1 MINIQTSYNK
11 QGVYQGQSEI
21 SFLVQMQGLKSKNA
35 AKKENKLNLCL
46 AIDISTSMQ
55 EPIKRPKYE
64 PVQYVQPQIVPFGP
78 QVPQQPFQPQPDI
91 WMQVNQKAAMLP
103 QYPQAQLVAQHY
115 AQKIQLAKKAA
126 VESVAQLKDGDYI
139 SVVTFESVAS
149 VVVPLIQI
157 NSETRKSVIDK
168 INSIQST
175 GGTNLHTGWVE
186 SATQVARKLS
196 PEFINRVLVLSDG
209 QTLQGI
215 TNPKAICKDV
225 AALQEKGITTTTFG
239 IGEGFNEDLLQSM
252 ATVGGGNF
260 YFIEDEKDFFAMF
273 NEEFSGLSNVCAK
286 NVKLSF
292 ELEKGVE
299 VKNLNSFEENAGVYF
314 IPQVT
319 SLGQIAALF
328 KLTTKVGK
336 AKNYNIGTMTIT
348 YQTQEGLEQNLTVKM
363 SLPLVLREEWDKM
376 EDNEEIKV
384 QETLQI
390 IAQNQLLATHAID
403 AGNIAGAKS
412 LLAESSAFIGSC
424 GLSDARLDAQNSTIA
439 MSLSKADDTNVFR
452 KDIAYN
458 SYKTRNSKV

>member
-11 QGVYQGQSEI
+11 EAVYQGQSEI
-21 SFLVQMQGLKSKNA
+21 SFLVQMQGVKSKNA
-35 AKKENKLNLCL
+35 TKKDNKLNLCL

-55 EPIKRPKYE
+55 EPIKRVRYE
-64 PVQYVQPQIVPFGP
+64 RATYTQPQISPLRP
-78 QVPQQPFQPQPDI
+78 QVPQPFQPQPDI
-91 WMQVNQKAAMLP
+91 WMQVNQKEVF
-103 QYPQAQLVAQHY
+103 YPQAQLSVQHY

-126 VESVAQLKDGDYI
+126 IEAVAQLKDGDYI
-139 SVVTFESVAS
+139 SVVTFESVART
-149 VVVPLIQI
+149 VVPLTQV
-157 NSETRKSVIDK
+157 NSETRKSVIEQ
-168 INSIQST
+168 INRIQST

-215 TNPKAICKDV
+215 TDPEAICKDV
-225 AALQEKGITTTTFG
+225 SALQDKGITTTTFG

-292 ELEKGVE
+292 QLEKGVT
-299 VKNLNSFEENAGVYF
+299 VKSLNSFEENAGVYS

-319 SLGQIAALF
+319 SIGELAALF
-328 KLTTKVGK
+328 KFTTKVGK
-336 AKNYNIGTMTIT
+336 AKKQKLGSMTLS
-348 YQTQEGLEQNLTVKM
+348 YQTQEGIEQNMTINL
-363 SLPLVLREEWDKM
+363 SLPLVPREEWQDM
-376 EDNEEIKV
+376 PDNEEIKV

-390 IAQNQLLATHAID
+390 IAQNQILATRAID
-403 AGNIAGAKS
+403 AGNIAGARNI
-412 LLAESSAFIGSC
+412 LTESSAFIGAC
-424 GLSDARLDAQNSTIA
+424 GLADERLMAQNSTIA
-439 MSLSKADDTNVFR
+439 MSLAKSDDANVFR
-452 KDIAYN
+452 KNIAYN
-458 SYKTRNSKV
+458 SYKTRNSKM

>member
-11 QGVYQGQSEI
+11 EGVYTGQSEI
-21 SFLVQMQGLKSKNA
+21 SFLVEMQGIKAKNHA
-35 AKKENKLNLCL
+35 HKANKLNLCL

-78 QVPQQPFQPQPDI
+78 QVPPSPFQPQPDI
-91 WMQVNQKAAMLP
+91 WLQVNQKAAF
-103 QYPQAQLVAQHY
+103 YPQAQINVQHY
-115 AQKIQLAKKAA
+115 AQKIELAKKAA
-126 VESVAQLKDGDYI
+126 VAAVEQLKDGDYI

-149 VVVPLIQI
+149 VVVPLVQI
-157 NSETRKSVIDK
+157 NSGSRKVVIEQIK
-168 INSIQST
+168 SIRST

-209 QTLQGI
+209 QTMQGI

-225 AALQEKGITTTTFG
+225 AALYGKGITTTTFG

-252 ATVGGGNF
+252 ANVGGGNF
-260 YFIEDEKDFFAMF
+260 YFIEEEKDFPAMF
-273 NEEFSGLSNVCAK
+273 SEEFSGLSNLCAK

-292 ELEKGVE
+292 ELEKGVTVE
-299 VKNLNSFEENAGVYF
+299 NLNSFEFNDGFYS

-319 SLGQIAALF
+319 SLGKIAALF
-328 KLTTKVGK
+328 KFSTKVGK
-336 AKNYNIGTMTIT
+336 ATKHKLGSMTLT
-348 YQTQEGLEQNLTVKM
+348 YQTQDGVEQNLTVKM
-363 SLPLVLREEWDKM
+363 TLPLLSREEWDKM
-376 EDNEEIKV
+376 QDNEEIKV

-390 IAQNQLLATHAID
+390 IAHNQTLATKAID

-412 LLAESSAFIGSC
+412 LLAQSSAFIGSC
-424 GLSDARLDAQNSTIA
+424 GLSDARLDEQNSTLA
-439 MSLSKADDTNVFR
+439 VSLAKSEDANVFR
-452 KDIAYN
+452 KDLAYN
-458 SYKTRNSKV
+458 SYKTRNSKM